1 MIDILPIASYV
12 IERSDCSITNL
23 KLNKLLYYVY
33 GVNLAINAEDEISEG
48 PEAWTYGPVFPTV
61 YHQYKKY
68 GQRPIERPEQT
79 GANIPQRST
88 IAKICDRVLE
98 HYLPMKDFELVILT
112 HKDTS
117 PWDKTFDGSH
127 YKTIPDTDIK
137 DYFERE
143 IIRA

>member
-1 MIDILPIASYV
+1 MTDILPIADYV
-12 IERSDCSITNL
+12 IEKSGCSITNL

-33 GVNLAINAEDEISEG
+33 GVNLVINAKEKISEG

-61 YHQYKKY
+61 YHQYKRY
-68 GQRPIERPEQT
+68 GQGPIERPDKT
-79 GANIPQRST
+79 GSNIPRRST
-88 IAKICDRVLE
+88 IAKICDRVLD
-98 HYLPMKDFELVILT
+98 HYLPMDDFELVILT
-112 HKDTS
+112 HKENS
-117 PWDKTFDGSH
+117 PWDKTFDGSY

>member
-1 MIDILPIASYV
+1 MTDILPIADYV
-12 IERSDCSITNL
+12 IEKSGCSITNL

-33 GVNLAINAEDEISEG
+33 GVNLVINAKEKISEG

-61 YHQYKKY
+61 YHQYKRY
-68 GQRPIERPEQT
+68 GQGSIERPDKT
-79 GANIPQRST
+79 GANIPRHST
-88 IAKICDRVLE
+88 IAKICDRVLD
-98 HYLPMKDFELVILT
+98 HYLPMDDFELVILT
-112 HKDTS
+112 HKDNS
-117 PWDKTFDGSH
+117 PWDKTFDGSY